1 MKKLKVLFACVEN
14 SFRSQMSEGI
24 ARKYFSD
31 RIDAYS
37 AGSKPS
43 GTVHPNAVKVLK
55 EIGIDPS
62 EQYSKG
68 FTDLEET
75 EFDYLVTMG
84 CGEVCPFVPSRKQLN
99 WELPDIKNNPLED
112 IRELRD
118 LIKDKI
124 EEEILEDTH
133 EE

>member
-1 MKKLKVLFACVEN
+1 MRKLTVLFACVEN
-14 SFRSQMSEGI
+14 SFRSQISEGI

-31 RIDAYS
+31 RIDPYS

-43 GTVHPNAVKVLK
+43 GKIHPNAVKVLE
-55 EIGIDPS
+55 EIGIDS
-62 EQYSKG
+62 SKQYSKG

-84 CGEVCPFVPSRKQLN
+84 CGEVCPFVPSEKQLS

-118 LIKDKI
+118 TIKRKI
-124 EEEILEDTH
+124 ETEILEDAY

>member
-1 MKKLKVLFACVEN
+1 MGKLKVLFACVEN
-14 SFRSQMSEGI
+14 SFRSQISEGI
-24 ARKYFSD
+24 AGKYFSD

-55 EIGIDPS
+55 EIGIDAS
-62 EQYSKG
+62 KQYSKG
-68 FTDLEET
+68 FSDLEET

-99 WELPDIKNNPLED
+99 WELPDIKDNPLED

-118 LIKDKI
+118 HIKNKI
-124 EEEILEDTH
+124 EKEILEDTY
-133 EE
+133 EK